1 MGSKQKTIVVGSWL
15 LALMSLVAW
24 SISQTVVVMWAT
36 SRHPKVA
43 PSSELLQEPALTNF
57 KRSEQ
62 LFFQDYGLY
71 IPLEDIMVV
80 EQLSLSGN
88 RFADVLKRSCSNV
101 NSSNGHSIWSSGIAI
116 WLPLKFKLP
125 LLGER
130 IVEWCWKPPMHRE
143 K

>member
-1 MGSKQKTIVVGSWL
+1 MGSKQKKIVVGSWL
-15 LALMSLVAW
+15 VALLSLVAW
-24 SISQTVVVMWAT
+24 SVSQTVVVMWAT
-36 SRHPKVA
+36 AHHPKVA
-43 PSSELLQEPALTNF
+43 PRSELLHEPALTNF

-62 LFFQDYGLY
+62 IFFQDYGLY
-71 IPLEDIMVV
+71 IPLDDIMLV

-88 RFADVLKRSCSNV
+88 RFADALKRSCSNV
-101 NSSNGHSIWSSGIAI
+101 NPSNGHSIWSSGIAI